1 MTVVL
6 VAYRLKYMLDQT
18 TDLDRT
24 FQALADKS
32 RRTMV
37 ERLTL
42 GPASVSEL
50 AEPLA
55 MSLAA
60 VVQHVQVL
68 EACGVVKTKKVGRT
82 RMCRIERAAMS
93 AAEQWI
99 TDRRRGWEARLDR
112 LGDVLN
118 EVVASEEKL

>member
-1 MTVVL
+1 LTEGVGGEI
-6 VAYRLKYMLDQT
+6 LKYMLDQT
-18 TDLDRT
+18 IDLDRT

-32 RRTMV
+32 RRSMV

-50 AEPLA
+50 AEPLT

-68 EACGVVKTKKVGRT
+68 EACGVVKTEKVGRT
-82 RMCRIERAAMS
+82 RMCRIEGVAMT
-93 AAEQWI
+93 AAEGWI
-99 TDRRRGWEARLDR
+99 AERRRGWEARLDR
-112 LGDVLN
+112 LGEVLN
-118 EVVASEEKL
+118 EGTTSEEKP

>member
-1 MTVVL
+1 
-6 VAYRLKYMLDQT
+6 MLNQT
-18 TDLDRT
+18 IDLDRT
-24 FQALADKS
+24 FQALADRS
-32 RRTMV
+32 RRAML
-37 ERLTL
+37 ERLTV

-68 EACGVVKTKKVGRT
+68 ESCGVVKTEKVGRT
-82 RMCRIERAAMS
+82 RYCRIDGAAMS

-99 TDRRRGWEARLDR
+99 NERRRGWEARLDR

-118 EVVASEEKL
+118 EAATIEEKP

>member
-1 MTVVL
+1 M
-6 VAYRLKYMLDQT
+6 LKYVLNQT
-18 TDLDRT
+18 IDLDRT

-37 ERLTL
+37 ERLSL

-50 AEPLA
+50 AKPLS

-68 EACGVVKTKKVGRT
+68 EACGVVKTEKVGRT
-82 RMCRIERAAMS
+82 RYCRIERAAMT
-93 AAEQWI
+93 AAEEWMSN
-99 TDRRRGWEARLDR
+99 RRRAWEARLDR
-112 LGDVLN
+112 LGDVL
-118 EVVASEEKL
+118 EEIAATEEEL

>member
-1 MTVVL
+1 
-6 VAYRLKYMLDQT
+6 MLDQT
-18 TDLDRT
+18 IDLDRT

-68 EACGVVKTKKVGRT
+68 EACGVVKTQKVGRT
-82 RMCRIERAAMS
+82 RMCRIEGAAMT
-93 AAEQWI
+93 AAEKWI
-99 TDRRRGWEARLDR
+99 NDLRRSWEARLDR
-112 LGDVLN
+112 LGDVLT
-118 EVVASEEKL
+118 EGTATEEKP

>member
-1 MTVVL
+1 
-6 VAYRLKYMLDQT
+6 MLDQMI
-18 TDLDRT
+18 DLDRT

-37 ERLTL
+37 ERLTS

-68 EACGVVKTKKVGRT
+68 EACGVVTTEKVGRT
-82 RMCRIERAAMS
+82 RMCQIQSAAMT

-112 LGDVLN
+112 LGDLLN
-118 EVVASEEKL
+118 ETAITEEDP

>member
-1 MTVVL
+1 
-6 VAYRLKYMLDQT
+6 MLEQT
-18 TDLDRT
+18 IDLDRT

-32 RRTMV
+32 RRGMV

-68 EACGVVKTKKVGRT
+68 EACGVVRTEKVGRT
-82 RMCRIERAAMS
+82 RMCQIEPAAMT
-93 AAEQWI
+93 AAEGWI
-99 TDRRRGWEARLDR
+99 RDRRRGWEARLDR
-112 LGDVLN
+112 LGDILN
-118 EVVASEEKL
+118 DITTTGERP

>member
-1 MTVVL
+1 
-6 VAYRLKYMLDQT
+6 MLDQI

-24 FQALADKS
+24 FQALADRT

-68 EACGVVKTKKVGRT
+68 EACGVVKTEKVGRK
-82 RMCRIERAAMS
+82 RMCRIEGAAMT
-93 AAEQWI
+93 AAEEWI
-99 TDRRRGWEARLDR
+99 GERRRSWESRLDR

-118 EVVASEEKL
+118 QTAAAEENP

>member
-1 MTVVL
+1 
-6 VAYRLKYMLDQT
+6 MLDQM

-24 FQALADKS
+24 FQALADRS

-50 AEPLA
+50 AQPLS

-68 EACGVVKTKKVGRT
+68 EACGVVKTEKVGRT
-82 RMCRIERAAMS
+82 RMCRIEVPAMS

-99 TDRRRGWEARLDR
+99 GDRRRSWEARLDR

-118 EVVASEEKL
+118 EGTATEEKS

>member
-1 MTVVL
+1 MV
-6 VAYRLKYMLDQT
+6 DQMI
-18 TDLDRT
+18 DLDRT

-32 RRTMV
+32 RRRMV

-42 GPASVSEL
+42 GPASVSQL

-68 EACGVVKTKKVGRT
+68 EACGVVKTEKVGRT
-82 RMCRIERAAMS
+82 RMCQIEPAAMS

-99 TDRRRGWEARLDR
+99 SDRRRGWEARLDR
-112 LGDVLN
+112 LGDILN
-118 EVVASEEKL
+118 EADATEEKS